1 MQKITAL
8 LKIVSQEDYK
18 NVRKWKSQDKHSQK
32 GAEGKTVIILSQ
44 GVKSRDR
51 QLILSQGGKS

>member
-1 MQKITAL
+1 MKKIRAL

-32 GAEGKTVIILSQ
+32 GAEG
-44 GVKSRDR
+44 
-51 QLILSQGGKS
+51 